1 MPRNVGDTITAVS
14 FNTVVDRWNVLW
26 QDPKDSNGDPIAYT
40 YDISLHKSEVLRRL
54 GWGQPSNNMTV
65 TANTL
70 IEAKHYNLLAAH
82 VNSGEYHR
90 EDSSMTINNY
100 VTQNVDVVLASD
112 MNPLEAVM
120 TSYENTDAKFD
131 LGATG
136 ELIETHAHSNGG
148 VAWGTNDAASA
159 LTRGTLTTIQK
170 YTWTD
175 YNDARHFFNSGGQ
188 IIIDLEAIG
197 GSFGHNEW
205 DYIFDQIDTIY
216 VGAKQTTKG
225 GANGTGIK
233 SFYEFDDTYQ
243 QIFNAQGFDTGDLGA
258 YAGQYTYSGV
268 YVSGEGYA
276 QYGGREVTVYAK
288 IGMDGTNFCLWLKT
302 ELTEDADDVAQVDA
316 NITLNTGYRVAQDAP
331 DTGWLGSSN
340 GSVHKVDGTAYIFQT
355 RIAKVPTIITE
366 QNWTPNP

>member
-148 VAWGTNDAASA
+148 VAWGSGGGGSYGA
-159 LTRGTLTTIQK
+159 RGTLTTIQK

-243 QIFNAQGFDTGDLGA
+243 QILNAQGFDTGD
-258 YAGQYTYSGV
+258 
-268 YVSGEGYA
+268 
-276 QYGGREVTVYAK
+276 
-288 IGMDGTNFCLWLKT
+288 
-302 ELTEDADDVAQVDA
+302 
-316 NITLNTGYRVAQDAP
+316 
-331 DTGWLGSSN
+331 
-340 GSVHKVDGTAYIFQT
+340 
-355 RIAKVPTIITE
+355 
-366 QNWTPNP
+366 